1 MPEIKNKTDGLKE
14 IDYSN
19 LMCSTADSI
28 IFENNQVDTQENLC
42 TDDHDTE
49 IIEPKNEEFL
59 YKNVVVSLLDSFQSF
74 YIQLEDF
81 GEEIKPGKLSFI
93 DYGNDDDTYI
103 FQITAISK
111 ELKEIPL
118 LAINFSVEPE
128 IKSHEAFK
136 KFEELVND
144 TVRFDVKLMGK
155 LNDKMM
161 VKLYICKNGIMVSEN
176 SLLDGSVFSDKPQVV
191 SKTQLEVK
199 TVVSIN
205 KTTFDIDFHFTEQ
218 PKPQIRN
225 VNGVQIEDIRI
236 RKGLETNKGKYY
248 KIINCL

>member
-1 MPEIKNKTDGLKE
+1 MPEVKNKKDGLKE

-42 TDDHDTE
+42 TDDHDSE

-59 YKNVVVSLLDSFQSF
+59 YKNVLVSLLDSFQSF

-81 GEEIKPGKLSFI
+81 GEEKKPGKLSFI

-111 ELKEIPL
+111 ELKEIPP
-118 LAINFSVEPE
+118 LAINFSLEPE

-136 KFEELVND
+136 KFEESVND
-144 TVRFDVKLMGK
+144 TVRFDVKLMG
-155 LNDKMM
+155 
-161 VKLYICKNGIMVSEN
+161 
-176 SLLDGSVFSDKPQVV
+176 
-191 SKTQLEVK
+191 
-199 TVVSIN
+199 
-205 KTTFDIDFHFTEQ
+205 
-218 PKPQIRN
+218 
-225 VNGVQIEDIRI
+225 
-236 RKGLETNKGKYY
+236 
-248 KIINCL
+248 